1 MENSKLFKK
10 LDFSLYVMLLWC
22 SPDGCIPW
30 EHGAELLVPFQQGM
44 RRGLETNF
52 AETEYVGSPQQSKM
66 FRTRQ
71 LNKGASQISLRQ
83 GKIRGLEAERIYS
96 HFFFFSLCYCME
108 QGSAPQGSKSWGH
121 LSVFCCRTDP
131 GGAMSSP
138 RCWWGCELGA
148 VCWCEAKARIDFPS
162 LQWC

>member
-1 MENSKLFKK
+1 MENSKVLKK
-10 LDFSLYVMLLWC
+10 LDFFLHVTLLWC

-71 LNKGASQISLRQ
+71 LNKGASQISLGQ
-83 GKIRGLEAERIYS
+83 GEIRGRETIYS
-96 HFFFFSLCYCME
+96 HYFFPLHYCRE
-108 QGSAPQGSKSWGH
+108 QGSAPGEQ
-121 LSVFCCRTDP
+121 
-131 GGAMSSP
+131 
-138 RCWWGCELGA
+138 ELGPLECLLLPNRSWRSH
-148 VCWCEAKARIDFPS
+148 VLFSMLTGLWIRGCLLMWSKE
-162 LQWC
+162 